1 MRKCLA
7 AVAAM
12 LLAMGTQA
20 QTKTDS
26 AAVQGLTR
34 PATNATAPVK
44 AKKKDWSKVT
54 LNNRANDHFVFQTGY
69 EGWAGST
76 TGIRTKGIGR
86 FLNIYFMLDMPFKSD
101 PRFSVGIGAGI
112 GSSNIYFDKM
122 EPQIAGTTSTFVFN
136 DMSDSAT
143 FSSRFK
149 KFKMT
154 EAWAE
159 VPVEFRWVKNP
170 ENSNKS
176 WKAGLGIKVGTML
189 NAHTKGKNLQNNS
202 GQTINAFTLKENSKR
217 YFNTL
222 RLAATARVGYGPFNL
237 YAAYQI
243 NSLIKESAGPQ
254 VHPYSIGFQFS
265 GL

>member
-7 AVAAM
+7 ALAAL

-20 QTKTDS
+20 QVTDS
-26 AAVQGLTR
+26 AAIQGISRQTSEPV
-34 PATNATAPVK
+34 PATKTR
-44 AKKKDWSKVT
+44 KKDWSKVN
-54 LNNRANDHFVFQTGY
+54 LNGRANDHFVFQTGY
-69 EGWAGST
+69 EGWTGET

-86 FLNIYFMLDMPFKSD
+86 FLNIYFMLDLPFKTD

-112 GSSNIYFDKM
+112 GSSNIYFNKM
-122 EPQIAGTTSTFVFN
+122 EPQIAGTGSTFVFT
-136 DMSDSAT
+136 DVSDSA
-143 FSSRFK
+143 SYGSRFK

-159 VPVEFRWVKNP
+159 APVEFRWVKNP
-170 ENSNKS
+170 ENGNKS
-176 WKAGLGIKVGTML
+176 LKAAVGVKIGTML

-202 GQTINAFTLKENSKR
+202 GQTVNAFTQKESSKR

-243 NSLIKESAGPQ
+243 NSLIKEGVGPQ
-254 VHPYSIGFQFS
+254 VHPYSIGLQFS